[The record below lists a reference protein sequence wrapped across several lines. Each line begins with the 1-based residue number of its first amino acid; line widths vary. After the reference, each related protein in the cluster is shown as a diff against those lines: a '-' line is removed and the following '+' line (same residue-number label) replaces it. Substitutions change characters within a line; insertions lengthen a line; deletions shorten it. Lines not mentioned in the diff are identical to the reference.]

1 MANSSSRDAAIISSC
16 TQLAMRNA
24 FDHPLL
30 AFFYITGDTNPDHA
44 ETHYSPRLSVS
55 LGGETKRGCP
65 VCGNPNIPM
74 VSDFSGSRVNLG
86 SSDAKF
92 FPNVL
97 GSPGYLLVSEQ
108 VKNDL
113 KEASVQGYRAHRVPV
128 SPGFDFAL
136 KGQPIPPYYL
146 LEITGRFDLDRRRF
160 DNFEG
165 QLCPKCH
172 IWLPTKGSKF
182 RYGEKNLFP
191 LLESWNGGDFLVQG
205 NIHSGALYCTKKV
218 ADLARAKNWTGFGIK
233 VMSWGCPEGGRA
245 DLRFPDWYEDL
256 RRKVLEAFP
265 IINGEIHSPLDEL
278 RKRKEEGI
286 AWPYPP
292 PLE

>member
-1 MANSSSRDAAIISSC
+1 M
-16 TQLAMRNA
+16 TTG
-24 FDHPLL
+24 FEHPLL
-30 AFFYITGDTNPDHA
+30 AFFDIVGETNPD
-44 ETHYSPRLSVS
+44 TLKIYSPPELGVS
-55 LGGETKRGCP
+55 LGEKTKRGCP
-65 VCGNPNIPM
+65 VCKNVSVAL
-74 VSDFSGSRVNLG
+74 VSDYAGARATLSGM
-86 SSDAKF
+86 DATYVPEF
-92 FPNVL
+92 IGAPR
-97 GSPGYLLVSEQ
+97 YLLVSER
-108 VKNDL
+108 VNIDL
-113 KEASVQGYRAHRVPV
+113 KENGIRGYIAHRVPV
-128 SPGFDFAL
+128 SAGFDFAL
-136 KGQPIPPYYL
+136 KGQLIPAYYL

-172 IWLPTKGSKF
+172 IWKPAKGSKV
-182 RYGEKNLFP
+182 RYGGKNLFP
-191 LLESWNGGDFLVQG
+191 VLDSWNGGDFLIQG
-205 NIHSGALYCTKKV
+205 NIDSGVTYCTKKV
-218 ADLARAKNWTGFGIK
+218 ADLARAKKWTGFGIK

-245 DLRFPDWYEDL
+245 DLRYPDWYEDL